1 MNPTSV
7 SDLDFAALTAGGPKT
22 PSPSA
27 WEDEVVYFL
36 LVDRFSDNQEDGYRD
51 LSGSPVSGST
61 PLFTSS
67 DNGNAITSD
76 ADAENWRTSGVQF
89 AGGTLAGIRSK
100 LGYLSRLGAT
110 ALWISPVL
118 KQTHPSVGP
127 ADNYHGYATQDFL
140 TVEPHFGSAAE
151 LRDLVRDAH
160 QARLRVILD
169 VVLNHAGDVFAY
181 DLHDPNRYPSN
192 DPKAPPGT
200 VQARWDENTYP
211 VAGWGD
217 GKGGL
222 VPFTPAAAAGV
233 HPDGAVFP
241 AELHPAETFTREGQI
256 SNFDYEPEMRDGD
269 FFDLKDIHHGTGP
282 TDTYTPSPALK
293 AMARC
298 YCWWIAFAD
307 LDGFR
312 VDTVKHMD
320 PGATR
325 YFTSTVHEFAQSL
338 GKDRF
343 LLIGED
349 TGSRVAAIDRM
360 ELTGLDADLGLADV
374 QYQIEAVVKGRS
386 NPDNY
391 FSLFRNSELLGKGSH
406 TWLRNTVVV
415 TIDDHDKVRDN
426 GHKRR
431 FCTDD
436 DGPTLALAALALNAT
451 TLGIPCVYYGSEQ
464 RFDGSGGDDFA
475 DRYIREAMFGGGFGA
490 FRSRGRH
497 FFDETSAIYQEL
509 SRVLAV
515 RKTEP
520 ALRRGRQFL
529 REISGDGQTFGLPTA
544 LSADRIRSLVAWSR
558 ILFERELLCAIN
570 TDPHQQQTAWVTI
583 DSSLHSPGDQLSCL
597 YHTQPGPQ
605 PGRLVEARNGLAVRL
620 TVPAGGFVIYG

>member
-1 MNPTSV
+1 MNPTNA
-7 SDLDFAALTAGGPKT
+7 SDLDFAAITAGPRT

-27 WEDEVVYFL
+27 WEDEVVYFV
-36 LVDRFSDNQEDGYRD
+36 LVDRFSNNQEDGYSD
-51 LSGSPVSGST
+51 LWGNPVSGST
-61 PLFTSS
+61 PLFASS

-76 ADAENWRTSGVQF
+76 TDAENWRTSGVRF
-89 AGGTLAGIRSK
+89 AGGNVAGIRGK
-100 LGYLSRLGAT
+100 LGYLSRLGVT

-118 KQTHPSVGP
+118 KQTHPSIGP

-140 TVEPHFGSAAE
+140 TVEPHLGSAAE
-151 LRDLVRDAH
+151 LRDLVQDAH
-160 QARLRVILD
+160 QAGLRVILD
-169 VVLNHAGDVFAY
+169 VVLNHAGDVFSY
-181 DLHDPNRYPSN
+181 DLHNPNRYPSN

-200 VQARWDENTYP
+200 VQPRWDGDTYP
-211 VAGWGD
+211 VVGWRD
-217 GKGGL
+217 GQGGL

-256 SNFDYEPEMRDGD
+256 SNFNYEPEMRDGD

-293 AMARC
+293 ALARC

-325 YFTSTVHEFAQSL
+325 YFTSIVHEFAQSL

-349 TGSRVAAIDRM
+349 TGSRVDAIDRM

-391 FSLFRNSELLGKGSH
+391 FSLFRNSELLGKARIPGCAIPS
-406 TWLRNTVVV
+406 WSAL
-415 TIDDHDKVRDN
+415 TITTRS
-426 GHKRR
+426 
-431 FCTDD
+431 
-436 DGPTLALAALALNAT
+436 AT
-451 TLGIPCVYYGSEQ
+451 TDT
-464 RFDGSGGDDFA
+464 RDGSAPTTMGQ
-475 DRYIREAMFGGGFGA
+475 RW
-490 FRSRGRH
+490 RSQLWHSTPPRLASPACTTAASSALTAAAAAISRTG
-497 FFDETSAIYQEL
+497 TSVKLCSAAGSVHSVVE
-509 SRVLAV
+509 SD
-515 RKTEP
+515 TSSM
-520 ALRRGRQFL
+520 RRAP
-529 REISGDGQTFGLPTA
+529 ST
-544 LSADRIRSLVAWSR
+544 
-558 ILFERELLCAIN
+558 
-570 TDPHQQQTAWVTI
+570 
-583 DSSLHSPGDQLSCL
+583 SS
-597 YHTQPGPQ
+597 
-605 PGRLVEARNGLAVRL
+605 
-620 TVPAGGFVIYG
+620 